1 VTILTNGTLR
11 ALLLPQFAKTS
22 RKNFPL
28 IDLRETKE
36 DIDIDIG
43 KNVDNISKLV
53 GNFQGNSGYV
63 VQGVARKQPND
74 YFTLSEKKAGAARN
88 LSDNVGNRANRMDN
102 HVNRVDYY
110 EKLTKEQQN
119 YVMEFWLH
127 AWAMLFTSKK
137 YNETEQKQILS
148 DITKS
153 VFRNFSNR
161 WSDET
166 WERYFDDMKEVVD
179 MVSAYMSRHP
189 ENYLPEP
196 YSFAIAGKAILTRK
210 TTKTDLPRPSIG

>member
-74 YFTLSEKKAGAARN
+74 DFLCPKKMRG
-88 LSDNVGNRANRMDN
+88 
-102 HVNRVDYY
+102 
-110 EKLTKEQQN
+110 
-119 YVMEFWLH
+119 
-127 AWAMLFTSKK
+127 
-137 YNETEQKQILS
+137 
-148 DITKS
+148 
-153 VFRNFSNR
+153 
-161 WSDET
+161 
-166 WERYFDDMKEVVD
+166 
-179 MVSAYMSRHP
+179 
-189 ENYLPEP
+189 LPEICP
-196 YSFAIAGKAILTRK
+196 TMWV
-210 TTKTDLPRPSIG
+210 TE